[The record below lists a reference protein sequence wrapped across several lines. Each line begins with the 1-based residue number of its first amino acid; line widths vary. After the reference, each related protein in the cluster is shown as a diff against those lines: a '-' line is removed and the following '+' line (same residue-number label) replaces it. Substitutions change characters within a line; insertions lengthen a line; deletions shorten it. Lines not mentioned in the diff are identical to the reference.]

1 MRNFLSRLFRRNQ
14 TIVTN
19 VSVNHQVNVIR
30 EDADYVDRL
39 ERRIADLLIAN
50 TDYVLRLQARGIRVK
65 ELETENAELR
75 AQIPVAA

>member
-30 EDADYVDRL
+30 DDADYIDAL
-39 ERRIADLLIAN
+39 ENRIADLLVAN
-50 TDYVLRLQARGIRVK
+50 TDYVMRLQARGIRVK

>member
-1 MRNFLSRLFRRNQ
+1 LRNFLSRLFRRNQ

-30 EDADYVDRL
+30 DDADYIDAL
-39 ERRIADLLIAN
+39 ENRIADLLVAN
-50 TDYVLRLQARGIRVK
+50 TDYVMRLQARGIRVK